1 MNSINLWVE
10 VVHFHEASE
19 MKKLVQLARIG
30 RDALIE
36 TATWHEHMHSEE
48 LQRGCV
54 DDDDVL
60 GDDVRAMLDKADHIV
75 KAWTETMAQAEA
87 IQTDRPEAEAQLET
101 DRPDAEAEAE
111 AHRAPPSYNTFR

>member
-30 RDALIE
+30 RDALMD
-36 TATWHEHMHSEE
+36 TAAYHEGMNDEGDPE
-48 LQRGCV
+48 G
-54 DDDDVL
+54 DVL
-60 GDDVRAMLDKADHIV
+60 GDDVRAMLDTADHIV

-87 IQTDRPEAEAQLET
+87 IQRERETDRPEAEA
-101 DRPDAEAEAE
+101 
-111 AHRAPPSYNTFR
+111 HRVSSSYNTFR

>member
-10 VVHFHEASE
+10 VVDFHEASE

-60 GDDVRAMLDKADHIV
+60 GDDVRAMLDKAD
-75 KAWTETMAQAEA
+75 TETMAQAEA
-87 IQTDRPEAEAQLET
+87 IQTDRPEAEAKPEPT
-101 DRPDAEAEAE
+101 P
-111 AHRAPPSYNTFR
+111 AHLRQNTWSSFR